1 MPVTLPPNSL
11 KRALAKNQPQFGF
24 WLTTGSPT
32 ATEIVA
38 SSGFDWLLIDME
50 HSVNELP
57 DVVDH
62 LRAATGGTGEPVV
75 RIPWNESVT
84 VKRMLDAGVRSI
96 MFPYVQTP
104 EEARAAVA
112 ATRYPPEGVRGFAG
126 GARATRY
133 GRIPDYFKRYA
144 EDIAVIVQ
152 IESPAAVE
160 AAAAIAAVDGVDCV
174 FIGPNDLASNMG
186 FLANSAAPEVRRM
199 LQRGLEN
206 IRKGRKAAGVLEYRE
221 DEAQKL
227 MKDGFAMIA
236 VGGDAGMLARG
247 ADRLAKVFKPGP

>member
-1 MPVTLPPNSL
+1 
-11 KRALAKNQPQFGF
+11 
-24 WLTTGSPT
+24 
-32 ATEIVA
+32 
-38 SSGFDWLLIDME
+38 ME

-62 LRAATGGTGEPVV
+62 LRAATGGTAEPVV
-75 RIPWNESVT
+75 RIPWNDSVV
-84 VKRMLDAGVRSI
+84 VKRQLDAGVRSI
-96 MFPYVQTP
+96 MFPYVQTA

-112 ATRYPPEGVRGFAG
+112 ATRYPPHGVRGFAG

-133 GRIPDYFKRYA
+133 GRIPDYFKKYA

-160 AAAAIAAVDGVDCV
+160 AATAIAQVDGVDCV

-186 FLANSAAPEVRRM
+186 FLANSAAPEVRKM
-199 LQRGLEN
+199 LQKALEN
-206 IRKGRKAAGVLEYRE
+206 IRKGGKAAGVLEYRE

-227 MKDGFAMIA
+227 QKDGFAMIA

-247 ADRLAKVFKPGP
+247 ADRLARVFKPGL